1 MADYHEPVMLTECLD
16 GLLLRE
22 DGAYVDCTLGGGGHS
37 EAIARRLG
45 PLGRLHSFDRDAEAI
60 AYAGQRLAPFGE
72 RVVFHAL
79 PFSALGTELS
89 KASVDG
95 ILYDLGISSHQVD
108 DAGRGFTFGG
118 DEPLDLRMDRGAA
131 VGAQEYLRAVEG
143 DDLADVL
150 RLNSD
155 MDRAGKLAFRIKDMV
170 NSLEGPVLAS
180 HVRAVVESVYPDRL
194 RDRNSLLAR
203 VFQAIRME
211 VNGELEEIRISLRAA
226 VECLKPGG
234 RLCVISYHSVED
246 RCVKQTLAPFELD
259 CLCPTALHVCQCG
272 GNHRKL
278 KKVTRKPMLPTPAEI
293 ARNGR
298 SRSAKLR
305 VLERV

>member
-37 EAIARRLG
+37 EAIAARLG
-45 PLGRLHSFDRDAEAI
+45 ASGRLHSFDRDAEAI

-72 RVVFHAL
+72 RVVLHAL
-79 PFSALGTELS
+79 PFSALGSELP

-131 VGAQEYLRAVEG
+131 VGAQEYLRTIDG
-143 DDLADVL
+143 DDLADAL
-150 RLNSD
+150 RENSD

-170 NSLEGPVLAS
+170 NALQGPVLAS

-211 VNGELEEIRISLRAA
+211 VNGELEEIRVSLRAA
-226 VECLKPGG
+226 VECLRPGG

-259 CLCPTALHVCQCG
+259 CLCPPALPVCQCG

-278 KKVTRKPMLPTPAEI
+278 KKVTRKPMLPTPEEI